1 MNEATS
7 QTQRSV
13 TELFRDQVR
22 IRAAGVALRHR
33 GRTMSFAEL
42 DRRANRVAHHLLQNG
57 LRDEAV
63 VTLLLERSFAFVVAA
78 LGVLKAGGSY
88 LCLDIDAPEKRL
100 TKMLAVSG
108 SEHLIAGSALQPR
121 VPAAWRGHRLILGSS
136 GSGPADAAESD
147 PGIPPDPSR
156 RAYLAFTSGSTG
168 EPKAVEIEHHSLAN
182 LVCHYRE
189 RLQLNEY
196 DRFTMLAQPTFDAS
210 VADLWPCLC
219 AGGTVLIPPPDI
231 LNDVDDLIAWLAED
245 KATFTFVSTSVAE
258 MMFKRPWPIRPTL
271 RYLATGGDTLY
282 VRPPAHL
289 PFTVLNTYGPTEN
302 TVDSTWA
309 VVSPEPATGQ
319 PAIGRPIAKVT
330 AYVLDDAGM
339 PAADGQEGELYLGG
353 AQVAR
358 GYLGNP
364 ELTAERFPADPFSG
378 VPGSRMYRTGDRV
391 KWNAQ
396 GELEFFGRIDNQIQ
410 IRGMRVELGE
420 IEAALRNHP
429 EVAEACCLP
438 LEDGHAVCGVVAH
451 IVPRDKTAD
460 PSVQILA
467 DMTQEFPKYMV
478 PHEVILHAGLPKNAS
493 GKTDRRRLAEISAR
507 SSAALPEEAAG
518 SGLHQTLTRIWRQHF
533 PAANPLR
540 DDEDFW
546 ALGGDSLLAV
556 RLIHAV
562 QDQIGQRIPI
572 TSFLLEPT
580 LGGLQRAVEKFLTRG
595 ADIVIPLRSGGTR
608 RPLFC
613 LYNIRGQVNEYL
625 RLAEALGDDQPVY
638 GICSPTVRDPSAVP
652 ESIEDAAA
660 AIIRSIEATTSH
672 PAPALVGYSWA
683 GLLAFE
689 VARQWLRTHDEQP
702 FLCLIGTPPP
712 LPQVTL
718 GRRIAHFVRWFPEWS
733 WKAVREREL
742 WKQRLLRAPNVFR
755 AMLALIDDRFETGK
769 EIPDWAV
776 DPLEQHHIALG
787 YQYRPAVD
795 QPILVDLIR
804 ERPEFRPAGHPF
816 EPLNFDHH
824 WDEGWSAWTGQP
836 PQMHWIDS
844 GHLDIMKPP
853 HVYEL
858 AIRLRCAM
866 NEFYA
871 TLPWTHPPKRA
882 GALYSVMMSL
892 YVFPVGIIGS
902 TCSV

>member
-1 MNEATS
+1 MNAANPAELS
-7 QTQRSV
+7 VV
-13 TELFRDQVR
+13 TELFREQVR
-22 IRAAGVALRHR
+22 IRPAGVALRHR
-33 GRTMSFAEL
+33 GRTMSYAEL
-42 DRRANRVAHHLLQNG
+42 DRRANRVANHLLRNG
-57 LRDEAV
+57 LAEEAV
-63 VTLLLERSFAFVVAA
+63 VTFLIERSFAFVVAA

-100 TKMLAVSG
+100 KRMLSVSG
-108 SEHLIAGSALQPR
+108 SAHLVADSASQSRL
-121 VPAAWRGHRLILGSS
+121 PADWRGHLLVLGSS
-136 GSGPADAAESD
+136 GSGPAGEDESD
-147 PGIPPDPSR
+147 PDVAPNPSR
-156 RAYLAFTSGSTG
+156 RAYLTFTSGSTG

-196 DRFTMLAQPTFDAS
+196 DRFTLLAQPAFDAS

-219 AGGTVLIPPPDI
+219 AGGTVLIPPPGI

-245 KATFTFVSTSVAE
+245 KATFSFVSTSVAE
-258 MMFKRPWPIRPTL
+258 MMFSRPWPIRPTL

-282 VRPPAHL
+282 ARPPAHL

-302 TVDSTWA
+302 TVDSTWS
-309 VVSPEPATGQ
+309 VVSPEPASGQ
-319 PAIGRPIAKVT
+319 PAIGRPIANVT
-330 AYVLDDAGM
+330 AYVLDGHGAQV
-339 PAADGQEGELYLGG
+339 PDGQEGELYLGG

-364 ELTAERFPADPFSG
+364 ELTAERFPDDPFSG
-378 VPGSRMYRTGDRV
+378 IPGSRMYRTGDRV
-391 KWNAQ
+391 KRNAD
-396 GELEFFGRIDNQIQ
+396 GELEFFGRMDDQIQ

-420 IEAALRNHP
+420 IEAALRSLP

-438 LEDGHAVCGVVAH
+438 LEDGHSVCGVAAH
-451 IVPRDKTAD
+451 VVPRDKTGN
-460 PSVQILA
+460 PSSQILA
-467 DMTQEFPKYMV
+467 GLATEFPRYMI
-478 PHEVILHAGLPKNAS
+478 PHEVIIHASLPKNAS
-493 GKTDRRRLAEISAR
+493 GKVDRKRLAQMSAR
-507 SSAALPEEAAG
+507 SAAAPSEEIAG
-518 SGLHQTLTRIWRQHF
+518 SRLEQTLARIWLRHF
-533 PAANPLR
+533 PAATPHR
-540 DDEDFW
+540 RDEDFW

-556 RLIHAV
+556 RLMHAV
-562 QDQIGQRIPI
+562 QDEIGHRIPI
-572 TSFLLEPT
+572 TSFLLDPT
-580 LGGLQRAVEKFLTRG
+580 LGGLLQTVEHVLAKG

-613 LYNIRGQVNEYL
+613 LYNLKGQVNEYL
-625 RLAEALGDDQPVY
+625 RLADALGDDQPVY
-638 GICSPTVRDPSAVP
+638 GICSPTVRDPNAVP
-652 ESIEDAAA
+652 NSIEAAAA
-660 AIIRSIEATTSH
+660 AIVRSIAVTTSH

-702 FLCLIGTPPP
+702 FVCLIGTPPP

-718 GRRIAHFVRWFPEWS
+718 GRRIAHFVRWFPAWS
-733 WKAVREREL
+733 WKAVQERRL
-742 WKQRLLRAPNVFR
+742 WKDRLQRAPNVFR
-755 AMLALIDDRFETGK
+755 AMLALIDDRFDTGK
-769 EIPDWAV
+769 AIPDWAI

-787 YQYRPAVD
+787 YRYRPAVD

-882 GALYSVMMSL
+882 GSHYSVMMSL